1 MPGNGQTQIEDPC
14 PQPEGAESAESA
26 QSRNLEPSAIPATRA
41 DFAKVEALGKAA
53 LAEKQDQR
61 GGGLLLRTRFAAGL
75 SEETISEAVLSQNKM
90 IWVGELSE
98 AAVGF
103 AQAELKNLD
112 DGGRIAELQALYV
125 LPGARGV
132 GVGESLM
139 EAVLAWAEASG
150 AEGVDSV
157 ALPGDRA
164 TKNFFEQFGLK
175 ARAILVHRS
184 LDG

>member
-1 MPGNGQTQIEDPC
+1 MSGNGQTQIDDPC
-14 PQPEGAESAESA
+14 PSSANSAEN
-26 QSRNLEPSAIPATRA
+26 RKLEPTATPATLA
-41 DFAKVEALGKAA
+41 DVADVEALGKAA

-61 GGGLLLRTRFAAGL
+61 GGGLLLRTQFADGL
-75 SEETISEAVLSQNKM
+75 SEETIAGAVQSENKM
-90 IWVGELSE
+90 IWVGELSD

-125 LPGARGV
+125 MPGARGV

-184 LDG
+184 L

>member
-1 MPGNGQTQIEDPC
+1 MSGDGQTQIDDPGS
-14 PQPEGAESAESA
+14 QSANSAEA
-26 QSRNLEPSAIPATRA
+26 RKLKPTATPATPA
-41 DFAKVEALGKAA
+41 DVAKVEALGKAA

-61 GGGLLLRTRFAAGL
+61 GGGLLLRTRFADGL
-75 SEETISEAVLSQNKM
+75 SAETISEAVQSDHKM
-90 IWVGELSE
+90 IWVGEFSD

-103 AQAELKNLD
+103 AEAELKNLD
-112 DGGRIAELQALYV
+112 DGGRIAELHALYV
-125 LPGARGV
+125 MPGARGV

-184 LDG
+184 LGG